1 MGWGVEG
8 GKRGGEGVAA
18 GGEGGAPLKG
28 KLTADDILFALPRTF
43 NLYVFGPLIFR
54 SDKQNTIRLLT
65 DEGIYPAERYLM
77 GLVFSLD

>member
-8 GKRGGEGVAA
+8 GKRGGEGVAGG
-18 GGEGGAPLKG
+18 GGE
-28 KLTADDILFALPRTF
+28 LTADDILFALPRTF

-65 DEGIYPAERYLM
+65 DEGSTRQSAT
-77 GLVFSLD
+77 